1 MASFLRRMKENSRED
16 QETKK
21 VNKFIMSTSIVKLDF
36 LLEEIFLKNK
46 KN

>member
-1 MASFLRRMKENSRED
+1 MYINEGNRED

-21 VNKFIMSTSIVKLDF
+21 SDKFYYESIVKLDF
-36 LLEEIFLKNK
+36 LLEEISLKNK

>member
-1 MASFLRRMKENSRED
+1 MENSRED

-21 VNKFIMSTSIVKLDF
+21 STSIVKGNF

-46 KN
+46 KNKIDDVTYFGFK